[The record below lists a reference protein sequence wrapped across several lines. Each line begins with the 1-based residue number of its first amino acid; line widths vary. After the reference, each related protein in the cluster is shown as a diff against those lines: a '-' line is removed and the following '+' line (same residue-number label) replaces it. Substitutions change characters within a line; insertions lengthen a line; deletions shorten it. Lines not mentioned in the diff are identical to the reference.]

1 MAVPD
6 LSQSLRIAKQNAELL
21 DTASVKI
28 AGEPLSEVRKQA
40 RLEASIEVQKF
51 AQSLGLRERL
61 PAKFTSPVIVTGHQP
76 VLAHPGVWVKNA
88 CVDAAAQRAGGT
100 GLNVVVDS
108 DICSTQC
115 ITAPAGTAAAP
126 LRSSLCFDTP
136 QPPQPWEETHIQ
148 SREHLMGFGNAVVE
162 HQRATWN
169 IEPVAADY
177 WGAITEYES
186 ESLPNLLTRA
196 RVAQESKWG
205 WDNLEVTLS
214 QLSRT
219 DSFLKL
225 LLHICQNAMEFH
237 RIYNASVR
245 AYRAANGVK
254 NHRHPV
260 PDLAETQ
267 QGLELPFWIWKSG
280 ASQRQPMY
288 VRCTDSSLALSTGT
302 ELIADINTSTTDSAI
317 ADLKELSSQW
327 NIRPRALI
335 TTLYL
340 RLFIA
345 DLFIHGIGGAKYDE
359 ITDQIIC
366 DFFQLRPPVYL
377 TLTATLRLPIV
388 ASPRSAEDVR
398 KLKRSLRDLTYNPVA
413 ALSLPET
420 HPLTIEHRRLVAETQ
435 SGDREHGRKRHRQ
448 FLEIRRQLKSLV
460 DERREVLQRELQ
472 EAQRQAAANQ
482 ILGNREYAA
491 ILYPEEPLLELFGS
505 VRDAVC

>member
-1 MAVPD
+1 
-6 LSQSLRIAKQNAELL
+6 
-21 DTASVKI
+21 
-28 AGEPLSEVRKQA
+28 
-40 RLEASIEVQKF
+40 
-51 AQSLGLRERL
+51 
-61 PAKFTSPVIVTGHQP
+61 FTSLVVVTGHQP

-88 CVDAAAQRAGGT
+88 CVDAVAQRAGGT

-115 ITAPAGTAAAP
+115 ITAPAGTAEAP
-126 LRSSLCFDTP
+126 LRASLCFDAP
-136 QPPQPWEETHIQ
+136 QPPQPWEETRTH
-148 SREHLMGFGNAVVE
+148 SRKQLLGFGDAVAD
-162 HQRATWN
+162 HQRANWN

-186 ESLPNLLTRA
+186 ESLPELLTRA
-196 RVAQESKWG
+196 RVVQEAKWG
-205 WDNLEVTLS
+205 WNNLEVALS

-225 LLHICQNAMEFH
+225 LLHICQNAMAFH
-237 RIYNASVR
+237 HVYNASVR

-260 PDLAETQ
+260 PDLAKTQ

-280 ASQRQPMY
+280 ASQRQPLY
-288 VRCTDSSLALSTGT
+288 ACCTDSSLALSTGT
-302 ELIADINTSTTDSAI
+302 ELIAEIPIADVPTAI
-317 ADLKELSSQW
+317 AELKQFSSDW

-345 DLFIHGIGGAKYDE
+345 DLFVHGIGGAKYDE
-359 ITDQIIC
+359 ITDQIIR
-366 DFFQLRPPVYL
+366 DFLHLQPPAYL

-388 ASPRSAEDVR
+388 SSTSSADDVR

-420 HPLTIEHRRLVAETQ
+420 HPLAIEQRKLVAETQ
-435 SGDREHGRKRHRQ
+435 SGDREHSRERHQ
-448 FLEIRRQLKSLV
+448 KFLDIRRQLKPLI
-460 DERREVLQRELQ
+460 DERREILQRELH
-472 EAQRQAAANQ
+472 EAQHQLAANQ

-491 ILYPEEPLLELFGS
+491 ILYPEETLLELLNS
-505 VRDAVC
+505 VRNGIG